1 MYSVLVV
8 APSFAVVKHP
18 SNLTLEEAAATRMQ
32 YATVYGALIE
42 IAELTKGDYI
52 LITVASS
59 SVGLAAIQLANM
71 VGAIPIALTRGEGK
85 RNSLIDAGAAYVIT
99 TDTQDIVS
107 EVNRITNNQG
117 ARVTFVPV
125 GGPNFEKL
133 VMAAAIKGILIA
145 YGALSAE
152 VTPLAFLH
160 VLGKSLTVKGY
171 QLTEYTT
178 DLIAIERIK
187 KFILD
192 GLASGHLKP
201 LVGKTFPLEQIVEA
215 HRYMESNE
223 QFGKAVVT
231 I

>member
-1 MYSVLVV
+1 MTNILLNKSTKPSYLAWLKETEESVTT
-8 APSFAVVKHP
+8 SDGK
-18 SNLTLEEAAATRMQ
+18 Q
-32 YATVYGALIE
+32 
-42 IAELTKGDYI
+42 
-52 LITVASS
+52 
-59 SVGLAAIQLANM
+59 

-85 RNSLIDAGAAYVIT
+85 RNSLIDAGAAYLIT

-117 ARVTFVPV
+117 ARVTFDPV

-145 YGALSAE
+145 YGALSGE

-178 DLIAIERIK
+178 DLIAIER
-187 KFILD
+187 
-192 GLASGHLKP
+192 G
-201 LVGKTFPLEQIVEA
+201 
-215 HRYMESNE
+215 
-223 QFGKAVVT
+223 
-231 I
+231 